1 MLNEINN
8 ILKELKFKKSPKY
21 LNSKTTNDF
30 ITSINEIFNK
40 ETILFS
46 YYEELV
52 DKEGDIYLI

>member
-8 ILKELKFKKSPKY
+8 IFQELKFKKSPKY

-30 ITSINEIFNK
+30 IISINELFNK

-46 YYEELV
+46 YYEVLV
-52 DKEGDIYLI
+52 VKAGYIYLI